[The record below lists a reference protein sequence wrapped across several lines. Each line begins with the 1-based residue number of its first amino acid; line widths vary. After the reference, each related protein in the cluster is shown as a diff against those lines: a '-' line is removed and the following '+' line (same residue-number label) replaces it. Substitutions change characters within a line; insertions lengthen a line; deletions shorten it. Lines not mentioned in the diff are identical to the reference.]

1 MASRGVVGR
10 TAARKDRPQRVYE
23 QLRTLIV
30 HGRLAP
36 GSRLV
41 ETDIATRFQVSR
53 TPVRGALQR
62 LQQEGY
68 IVDSPAMRQSR
79 PTVAPLTQ
87 EDATELFD
95 IVGVLEGL
103 SARLA
108 AELPANRRA
117 ALAKEMTALNAE
129 FKRTAQAARP
139 DHNRLYELDERF
151 HSAYVDA
158 AAGPR
163 LRALHHAVKPQA
175 ERYERLYVSF
185 LTGEIV
191 TSVREHEAIVTAI
204 ANGKPDAA
212 EASVHQN
219 WHNAA
224 SRLASVIERAGERG
238 RW

>member
-1 MASRGVVGR
+1 MAARAVASRA
-10 TAARKDRPQRVYE
+10 TARKDRPQRVYE

-41 ETDIATRFQVSR
+41 ETDIASRFQVSR

-68 IVDSPAMRQSR
+68 IVDSPSMRQSR

-87 EDATELFD
+87 EDASELFN

-103 SARLA
+103 AARSAAQLTPARRQVLA
-108 AELPANRRA
+108 RQ
-117 ALAKEMTALNAE
+117 MTTLNAE
-129 FKRTAQAARP
+129 FKKAAQAARP
-139 DHNRLYELDERF
+139 DHNRLYELDEKF
-151 HSAYVDA
+151 HSAYVEA

-163 LRALHHAVKPQA
+163 LLALHLAVKPQA

-191 TSVREHEAIVTAI
+191 TSVKEHEAIVNAI
-204 ANGKPDAA
+204 ATGRPDPA
-212 EASVHQN
+212 ERAVHDN

-224 SRLASVIERAGERG
+224 ERLSKVIERAGERG